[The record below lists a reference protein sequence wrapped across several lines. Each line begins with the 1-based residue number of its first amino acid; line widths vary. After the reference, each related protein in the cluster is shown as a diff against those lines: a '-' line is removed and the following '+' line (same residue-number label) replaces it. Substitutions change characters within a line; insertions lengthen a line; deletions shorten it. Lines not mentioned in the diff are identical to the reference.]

1 MTVASNVGGNENGG
15 DDDDGDNGDD
25 GDDDNNNNDDD
36 DDLERRQRCCDDED
50 INDDDDDNGADDDDD
65 NEDNDD
71 DDDGEDDDTRAIFP
85 PNRAIVSRRDATIRD
100 MPRMHNLSSEFARR
114 PPGMQIVQCARSLYN
129 FVFIEI
135 SLSACVYVNEA
146 DEISMEESSYVPLGN
161 EAVIMPPCGSHTLL
175 RVGKSTP
182 SCATGSRRRKGQP
195 VKRKIIECDE
205 EFCSSTM
212 ASTADHNERAS
223 SVPNA
228 VSTMAA
234 GSAPKSKCDSSFCSL
249 SSSFSSGHHP
259 TSNSSQALQ
268 IEPAS
273 FAVDPSTIMIDSSN
287 IVVSSSTSEVLATT
301 GELALHMK
309 QSLHNLTSEEC
320 PPDPIP
326 NLTNPHKFLGGIV
339 NQSTAADEMEL
350 LRRLIVL
357 VGSSNLAGQTAA
369 LQLLLSAN
377 NTQNLSTS
385 PFLANQYRSGA
396 PAQAPF
402 SEDTKN
408 QTQTI
413 LTSLMNK
420 APADDSG
427 SSGPSS
433 KTCPLKVSRSKIDYS
448 LENSFSETYSMLT
461 SFLSKL
467 AVEHAGTT
475 DKRIVGTKH
484 SEPHSS
490 TGKIPTIPPPSFLK
504 TAPGSPS
511 ITSDRFLVV
520 LPENA
525 LEITPEN
532 STALLNTVK
541 EQVDVCIRSPNE
553 MHSKHVDGQNGLLN
567 PLSLAAR
574 PERQWNQSDMD
585 TMLNSSLF
593 RAFPRMSFRPP
604 VKRKLFDDF
613 SASTST
619 VQNSRPEIDDLE
631 GFAQHF
637 KKQRIK
643 LGYTQGDVGLALGRK
658 YGTDF
663 SQTTISRFEAM
674 NLSFKNMCK
683 LRPLL
688 KEWLEGHEAAV
699 ANGANVEELRSIEI
713 SKDKMEDC
721 VDELPIHRP
730 TSIEPLMKRRR
741 KRTNLDLS
749 QVVRVWFCNRR
760 QKLRRSE
767 DLFPMIHSSCRTKA
781 KKSYPVNLSAEMS
794 EGNLKLE
801 TAETTTNLY

>member
-1 MTVASNVGGNENGG
+1 
-15 DDDDGDNGDD
+15 
-25 GDDDNNNNDDD
+25 
-36 DDLERRQRCCDDED
+36 
-50 INDDDDDNGADDDDD
+50 
-65 NEDNDD
+65 
-71 DDDGEDDDTRAIFP
+71 
-85 PNRAIVSRRDATIRD
+85 
-100 MPRMHNLSSEFARR
+100 
-114 PPGMQIVQCARSLYN
+114 
-129 FVFIEI
+129 
-135 SLSACVYVNEA
+135 
-146 DEISMEESSYVPLGN
+146 MEESSYVPLGN

-205 EFCSSTM
+205 ELCSSAI
-212 ASTADHNERAS
+212 ASTADHNERAA
-223 SVPNA
+223 SVPYA
-228 VSTMAA
+228 VATMAA
-234 GSAPKSKCDSSFCSL
+234 GSAPNSKCDSSSCSL

-268 IEPAS
+268 IEPAT

-287 IVVSSSTSEVLATT
+287 IVVRSSSSEILACT

-326 NLTNPHKFLGGIV
+326 NLTNPHKLLGGIV
-339 NQSTAADEMEL
+339 NQSTDCKAADEMEL

-357 VGSSNLAGQTAA
+357 VGSGNLAGQTAA

-377 NTQNLSTS
+377 NTQNPSTS
-385 PFLANQYRSGA
+385 PFFANQYRSGA
-396 PAQAPF
+396 TAQAPF
-402 SEDTKN
+402 SEGTKN

-413 LTSLMNK
+413 FTSLMNN

-427 SSGPSS
+427 SSGLSS
-433 KTCPLKVSRSKIDYS
+433 KTCPLKVNRSKIDYS
-448 LENSFSETYSMLT
+448 LENSFSETYSILT

-467 AVEHAGTT
+467 AVEHASTT
-475 DKRIVGTKH
+475 DKRVVGTKH

-490 TGKIPTIPPPSFLK
+490 TGRIPTIPPPSSLK
-504 TAPGSPS
+504 TAPGSSS
-511 ITSDRFLVV
+511 IISDRFLVV

-532 STALLNTVK
+532 SAVLLNTVK

-553 MHSKHVDGQNGLLN
+553 MHSKQVDGQSGLLN

-574 PERQWNQSDMD
+574 P
-585 TMLNSSLF
+585 
-593 RAFPRMSFRPP
+593 
-604 VKRKLFDDF
+604 
-613 SASTST
+613 ASTST

-688 KEWLEGHEAAV
+688 KEWLEGQEAAV

-721 VDELPIHRP
+721 VDELPIHKP

-749 QVVRVWFCNRR
+749 QRKSLDNFFLANPRPGHEEMVRIANALDLERDVVRVWFCNRR
-760 QKLRRSE
+760 QKLRRTE
-767 DLFPMIHSSCRTKA
+767 DLFPMIQSSCRTKA
-781 KKSYPVNLSAEMS
+781 KKSYPVNLSAEMN
-794 EGNLKLE
+794 ERNLKLE
-801 TAETTTNLY
+801 AAETTTNLY